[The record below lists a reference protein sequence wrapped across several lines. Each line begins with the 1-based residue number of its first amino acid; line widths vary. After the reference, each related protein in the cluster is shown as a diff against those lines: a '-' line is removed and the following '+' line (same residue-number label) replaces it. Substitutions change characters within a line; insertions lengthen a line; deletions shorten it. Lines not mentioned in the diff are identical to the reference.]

1 MPLLDLRTNLK
12 SLRYGKDRVGG
23 GSSNQPYI
31 QRDLPDSLSEV
42 GRTGG
47 PDFLL
52 RGGALVPARVG
63 RDVSRLTQM
72 FFDLKTPNGPLF
84 IAKQNVLALSSTD
97 VTAGYKPLELRQRV
111 EGLSG
116 IEKAQDAI
124 GTFVQ
129 NNLNFNKDNVYTPL
143 STLAQAAGGP
153 IGLHVN
159 KQGLNP
165 ISEPFRYEEFYKDK
179 SRLQSLYI
187 DKLIGVDTDLYSYV
201 GGPGAKLGVGRT
213 TLRRYENTNPDPQFL
228 AANKGMLGY
237 ADLETLSDYK
247 RDLGRGSTDIIDF
260 RNFEVEQDFSGEE
273 FGELPSFPL
282 NNSKTKALDYR
293 TKNIE
298 QRVNLGNPAD
308 KTRDKSK
315 ALDKINALAMYKA
328 DNAKT
333 IHEKNDLVKFRIGI
347 FDNDNPSKK
356 TYLHFRAFLDQYS
369 DTYNANWDSDQF
381 MGRGEQFYR
390 YNGFTRQISLGWTV
404 AAQSRPEL
412 IPQYQ
417 KLNYLASSLAPDF
430 SKFGYMRGNL
440 AELTIGGWLFNQ
452 PGIITSMT
460 LDVPQESP
468 WEIGISTQESQNTLN
483 TGQESVKSDRG
494 VKELPHIVK
503 VTGFNFIPI
512 HTFVP
517 RLQQNTFNNSDG
529 YLNKFGKERYI
540 ALDSGEKTNNYD
552 YKDINYIGENNY

>member
-72 FFDLKTPNGPLF
+72 FFDLKTPNGVLF
-84 IAKQNVLALSSTD
+84 AAKQNVLALSSTD
-97 VTAGYKPLELRQRV
+97 FKAGAPLDIAVGGSAVGDFLR
-111 EGLSG
+111 
-116 IEKAQDAI
+116 
-124 GTFVQ
+124 
-129 NNLNFNKDNVYTPL
+129 NNINLPLDNVYNPL
-143 STLAQAAGGP
+143 STIAQVAGGP
-153 IGLHVN
+153 IGLHLY

-165 ISEPFRYEEFYKDK
+165 LTGPAKYSDYINSLDDADGGN
-179 SRLQSLYI
+179 SRLVGLTRGKLTSNSQILFNYI
-187 DKLIGVDTDLYSYV
+187 
-201 GGPGAKLGVGRT
+201 GGPGSTLGVGKT
-213 TLRRYENTNPDPQFL
+213 HIRRYENTDYTGDLPL
-228 AANKGMLGY
+228 ADYTELQV
-237 ADLETLSDYK
+237 LSDQK
-247 RDLGRGSTDIIDF
+247 SLLGKGDKSIIDF
-260 RNFEVEQDFSGEE
+260 RQSS
-273 FGELPSFPL
+273 FG
-282 NNSKTKALDYR
+282 SKQKTLDYR

-328 DNAKT
+328 NNAKT

-468 WEIGISTQESQNTLN
+468 WEIGISTQEDENTLN

-517 RLQQNTFNNSDG
+517 RLQQNTFNDSDG